1 MCSDFKVVV
10 GHLLGDKEASHFVQL
25 LLSEG
30 NREKMAGRFFLSE
43 MERRYVRQSLLD
55 KNTSGDEGDST
66 TPAVASALTKP
77 GTITVMYHILIC

>member
-1 MCSDFKVVV
+1 MCSVFKLVV

-55 KNTSGDEGDST
+55 KNTAPATEETAIPPLPSRQPST
-66 TPAVASALTKP
+66 NPVR
-77 GTITVMYHILIC
+77 